1 MRRKKGLFI
10 TVEGTEGTGKS
21 TQIQL
26 LTRYLKRSGHDVLK
40 TQEPGGTPFGRRIRK
55 ALLYGK
61 DSFTRETETI
71 LYMASRAEL
80 VQKVIQPA
88 LRRGKIVLC
97 DRWADATI
105 AYQGYGLGV
114 NVNWIQGLA
123 KKATG
128 GLEPNLTLFLDLPVA
143 TGLRR
148 VKARGRLDRIEKRSI
163 QFHRRVRKGYL
174 ALVKKHRRMVRIR
187 VTTIPKTHE
196 TIKKIVDGIV

>member
-88 LRRGKIVLC
+88 LRRGQNCSL
-97 DRWADATI
+97 
-105 AYQGYGLGV
+105 
-114 NVNWIQGLA
+114 
-123 KKATG
+123 
-128 GLEPNLTLFLDLPVA
+128 
-143 TGLRR
+143 
-148 VKARGRLDRIEKRSI
+148 
-163 QFHRRVRKGYL
+163 
-174 ALVKKHRRMVRIR
+174 
-187 VTTIPKTHE
+187 
-196 TIKKIVDGIV
+196 